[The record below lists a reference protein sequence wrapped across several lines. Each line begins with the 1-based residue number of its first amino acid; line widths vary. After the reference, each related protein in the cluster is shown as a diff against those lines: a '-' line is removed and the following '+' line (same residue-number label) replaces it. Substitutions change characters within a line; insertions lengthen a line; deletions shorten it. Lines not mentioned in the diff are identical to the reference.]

1 MKGTA
6 LLLLALVASVGL
18 SSGIPISKNII
29 PDVEKKLHDTFV
41 EWKSEVSAR
50 DVRDDEEASS
60 SPYGLWAK
68 WRESPPRRLLARI
81 CHTFVEYACSL
92 QRWLV
97 ARAGTCP

>member
-1 MKGTA
+1 METEKNGNVRKSASQSQGEGTISSHRKSMKGTA

-60 SPYGLWAK
+60 SP
-68 WRESPPRRLLARI
+68 
-81 CHTFVEYACSL
+81 
-92 QRWLV
+92 
-97 ARAGTCP
+97 